1 MSKYPRE
8 TAKGKIFILAHTVE
22 VSVHSHMAVLL
33 LWIYRDHMWWESHG
47 TKPVTLWQQVKERE
61 RRGLVSPH
69 ILEECFELF
78 LLPPSRAT
86 GE

>member
-1 MSKYPRE
+1 MTR
-8 TAKGKIFILAHTVE
+8 GKIFILAHIVE

-33 LWIYRDHMWWESHG
+33 LWIYRGHLWWESHG
-47 TKPVTLWQQVKERE
+47 TKSFTLWQQGKERK

-69 ILEECFELF
+69 ILEEYFRLF
-78 LLPPSRAT
+78 LLPPNRAT